1 MMCDLPT
8 FLKSL
13 NLDVKNPDFYREAFM
28 HKTFATEHDIAYDNQ
43 RLEFLGDAVVQIIVT
58 EELFHRYPDMKEGA
72 MTKIRSAMVNQEAL
86 ATIARNLHLGE
97 YLQLGRGEKEAH
109 GDQRDS
115 TLSDLFEAFMGAIFL
130 DSGMDA
136 ARELLVNYIREHIPE
151 PADIVKSE
159 NPKGAL
165 QEFTQQRHMGV
176 PKYHVASVTG
186 PEHQPLHR
194 VEVTIPGYE
203 PVSGYA
209 FSRKQ
214 AESDAARR
222 LLAILTEEAE
232 NKEI

>member
-1 MMCDLPT
+1 
-8 FLKSL
+8 
-13 NLDVKNPDFYREAFM
+13 M

-136 ARELLVNYIREHIPE
+136 ARNLLVNYIREHIPE

-222 LLAILTEEAE
+222 LLAILLEKEE
-232 NKEI
+232 N

>member
-86 ATIARNLHLGE
+86 ATIARDLHLGE

>member
-1 MMCDLPT
+1 
-8 FLKSL
+8 
-13 NLDVKNPDFYREAFM
+13 M

-232 NKEI
+232 NKEF

>member
-136 ARELLVNYIREHIPE
+136 ARDLLVNYIREHIPE

>member
-1 MMCDLPT
+1 
-8 FLKSL
+8 
-13 NLDVKNPDFYREAFM
+13 M

-136 ARELLVNYIREHIPE
+136 ARDLLVNYIREHIPE

>member
-1 MMCDLPT
+1 
-8 FLKSL
+8 
-13 NLDVKNPDFYREAFM
+13 M

-86 ATIARNLHLGE
+86 ATIARDLHLGE

-130 DSGMDA
+130 DSGIDA
-136 ARELLVNYIREHIPE
+136 ARELLINYIREHIPE

>member
-151 PADIVKSE
+151 PADIVKLE

-222 LLAILTEEAE
+222 LLAILTEEVE
-232 NKEI
+232 NKDI

>member
-1 MMCDLPT
+1 
-8 FLKSL
+8 
-13 NLDVKNPDFYREAFM
+13 M

-222 LLAILTEEAE
+222 LLAILLEKEE
-232 NKEI
+232 N

>member
-1 MMCDLPT
+1 
-8 FLKSL
+8 
-13 NLDVKNPDFYREAFM
+13 M

-58 EELFHRYPDMKEGA
+58 EELFHRYPDMKEGT

-136 ARELLVNYIREHIPE
+136 ARDLLVNYIREHIPE

-222 LLAILTEEAE
+222 LLAILLEKEE
-232 NKEI
+232 N

>member
-1 MMCDLPT
+1 
-8 FLKSL
+8 
-13 NLDVKNPDFYREAFM
+13 M

-222 LLAILTEEAE
+222 LLAILTEEVE
-232 NKEI
+232 NKDI

>member
-136 ARELLVNYIREHIPE
+136 ARDLLVNYIREHIPE

-222 LLAILTEEAE
+222 LLAILLEKEE
-232 NKEI
+232 N

>member
-1 MMCDLPT
+1 
-8 FLKSL
+8 
-13 NLDVKNPDFYREAFM
+13 M

-86 ATIARNLHLGE
+86 ATIARDLHLGE

-222 LLAILTEEAE
+222 LLAILTEEVE

>member
-136 ARELLVNYIREHIPE
+136 ARDLLVNYIREHIPE

-232 NKEI
+232 N

>member
-1 MMCDLPT
+1 
-8 FLKSL
+8 
-13 NLDVKNPDFYREAFM
+13 M

-136 ARELLVNYIREHIPE
+136 ARNLLVNYIREHIPE

-222 LLAILTEEAE
+222 LLAILTEEAA

>member
-136 ARELLVNYIREHIPE
+136 ARDLLVNYIREHIPE

-222 LLAILTEEAE
+222 LLAILLKKEE
-232 NKEI
+232 N

>member
-1 MMCDLPT
+1 
-8 FLKSL
+8 
-13 NLDVKNPDFYREAFM
+13 M

-136 ARELLVNYIREHIPE
+136 ARDLLVNYIREHIPE

-232 NKEI
+232 N

>member
-1 MMCDLPT
+1 
-8 FLKSL
+8 
-13 NLDVKNPDFYREAFM
+13 M

-222 LLAILTEEAE
+222 LLAILTEEVE

>member
-1 MMCDLPT
+1 
-8 FLKSL
+8 
-13 NLDVKNPDFYREAFM
+13 M

-136 ARELLVNYIREHIPE
+136 ARDLLVNYIREHIPE

-222 LLAILTEEAE
+222 LLAILLEKEE
-232 NKEI
+232 N

>member
-13 NLDVKNPDFYREAFM
+13 GLEIRNPDIYREAFM

-43 RLEFLGDAVVQIIVT
+43 RLEFLGDAVVQIIIT
-58 EELFHRYPDMKEGA
+58 EELYHRYPDMREGA
-72 MTKIRSAMVNQEAL
+72 MTKLRSAMVNQEAL
-86 ATIARNLHLGE
+86 ANIARDLKLGE
-97 YLQLGRGEKEAH
+97 YLQLGRGEKESH

-130 DSGMDA
+130 DAGMDA
-136 ARELLVNYIREHIPE
+136 AQKFLIDYIRKHIPD
-151 PADIVKSE
+151 PADCVKVE
-159 NPKGAL
+159 NPKGQL
-165 QEFTQQRHMGV
+165 QEFTQQRHLGV
-176 PKYHVASVTG
+176 PRYHVASVTG

-194 VEVTIPGYE
+194 VEVSIPGHE

-222 LLAILTEEAE
+222 LLAILTEETE
-232 NKEI
+232 QSLT

>member
-1 MMCDLPT
+1 
-8 FLKSL
+8 
-13 NLDVKNPDFYREAFM
+13 M

-232 NKEI
+232 NKEN

>member
-1 MMCDLPT
+1 
-8 FLKSL
+8 
-13 NLDVKNPDFYREAFM
+13 M

>member
-58 EELFHRYPDMKEGA
+58 EELFHRYPDMKEGT

-136 ARELLVNYIREHIPE
+136 ARDLLVNYIREHIPE

-222 LLAILTEEAE
+222 LLAILLEKEE
-232 NKEI
+232 N

>member
-72 MTKIRSAMVNQEAL
+72 MTKIRSAMVNQDAL

>member
-222 LLAILTEEAE
+222 LLAILLEKEE
-232 NKEI
+232 N

>member
-136 ARELLVNYIREHIPE
+136 ARELLVNYIRKHIPE

-232 NKEI
+232 NKEN

>member
-86 ATIARNLHLGE
+86 ATITRNLHLGE

-222 LLAILTEEAE
+222 LLAILLEKEE
-232 NKEI
+232 N

>member
-136 ARELLVNYIREHIPE
+136 ARNLLVNYIREHIPE

-222 LLAILTEEAE
+222 LLAILLEKEE
-232 NKEI
+232 N

>member
-222 LLAILTEEAE
+222 LLAILTEEVE
-232 NKEI
+232 NKDI